1 MGSVADG
8 LRPAEENDVLE
19 LDGRKDLRLKTAEQ
33 TVAVGGSL
41 SKDTA
46 GRSVY
51 HWRPLGQNL
60 REALGPD
67 STKPRLRDYRQTKS
81 FSDFWKSSEATA
93 SPSFCGRL
101 QSPAGRKVQ
110 WRVGPRR
117 TVLRATAAEAG
128 AVCPAN
134 ASGLSV
140 RTNAPPD
147 DETVRG
153 VVQRSHHLI
162 STRYQFAFL
171 SV

>member
-67 STKPRLRDYRQTKS
+67 
-81 FSDFWKSSEATA
+81 
-93 SPSFCGRL
+93 
-101 QSPAGRKVQ
+101 
-110 WRVGPRR
+110 
-117 TVLRATAAEAG
+117 
-128 AVCPAN
+128 
-134 ASGLSV
+134 
-140 RTNAPPD
+140 
-147 DETVRG
+147 
-153 VVQRSHHLI
+153 
-162 STRYQFAFL
+162 
-171 SV
+171 